1 MKKILLTGFEPFH
14 KSNQNPSQEIVKE
27 IAQDALLSQVQTLV
41 LPVEFGRAAEILCKK
56 IVEIQPDVVIC
67 LGQAEGRSAITPE
80 QVAINIDD
88 ARIPDNSGN
97 QPNDNPIVAGGPDA
111 YFSTLPTK
119 KLIEVIE
126 ESGAPASLSLSAGT
140 FVCNHVFYAVQHFC
154 RDKNIQSG
162 FIHVPLM
169 ESQKDEFPGLPT
181 LNQEVLVKGIKA
193 VIKALS

>member
-14 KSNQNPSQEIVKE
+14 KSNQNPSQEIVRE
-27 IAQDALLSQVQTLV
+27 VENVDSLSHVETLV

-111 YFSTLPTK
+111 YFSTLPIK
-119 KLIEVIE
+119 KLIKVIE
-126 ESGAPASLSLSAGT
+126 ESGAPASISLSAGT

-181 LNQEVLVKGIKA
+181 LNLEVLVKAIKA